1 MDNHTVQRFIG
12 APQSL
17 RRTMLLSIHGPTV
30 IRWLREASE
39 QWNTDAFAALSD
51 TIASYPGS
59 NTKYATVPLQV
70 QALVPHLEPTEA
82 GFLLAAIHAGLSN
95 GSNTGHWGLDLKD
108 GFQPP
113 PPRRYTTNWYE
124 PTPSSPRDENR
135 PGEIG
140 AKLGRFLIAEYAIQ
154 PGLEVQRSVSTRSVL
169 EVFTATGEAGDGLK
183 VVDPVADVRVV
194 FQTYLETMNRYGIEP
209 RCADIENILEDLG
222 APIPEGS
229 KGLNSLDYLMTI

>member
-1 MDNHTVQRFIG
+1 MDSHTVQRFIS

-51 TIASYPGS
+51 TVASYPGS
-59 NTKYATVPLQV
+59 DTKYTTVPLQV
-70 QALVPHLEPTEA
+70 QALVLHLEPPEA

-95 GSNTGHWGLDLKD
+95 GSNTGRWGLELTD

-124 PTPSSPRDENR
+124 PRPSSPGDENKS
-135 PGEIG
+135 GEIG
-140 AKLGRFLIAEYAIQ
+140 ATPGRFLIAENVVK
-154 PGLEVQRSVSTRSVL
+154 PVLEVQRSVSTRSVL
-169 EVFTATGEAGDGLK
+169 EIFTASGEAGDGLQAE
-183 VVDPVADVRVV
+183 DPVADVRVV
-194 FQTYLETMNRYGIEP
+194 FQTYLETMNRYGIKP
-209 RCADIENILEDLG
+209 RYADFEDTLEYLG

-229 KGLNSLDYLMTI
+229 RGLNSLDYLMTI